1 MNPTIELKLKEA
13 KANYSK
19 EGFNI
24 LGVFGSYARNEE
36 TPKSDIDIL
45 YELSD
50 SFIERYDGF
59 MAFERLSYIKSEL
72 KALFDKDIDIAAKS
86 GLSRT
91 GKKYILKDLYH
102 V

>member
-1 MNPTIELKLKEA
+1 MNPTIEIKLKEA
-13 KANYSK
+13 KESYAH

-24 LGVFGSYARNEE
+24 LGVFGSFARNEE
-36 TPKSDIDIL
+36 TPQSDIDIL

-50 SFIERYDGF
+50 SFVNRYDGF
-59 MAFERLSYIKSEL
+59 MAFERLSNIKSEL
-72 KALFDKDIDIAAKS
+72 KALFGKEVDIATKS